1 MKNDLDTQVNARRQ
15 LQELMWGFYDDSDKK
30 LTDQKFRM
38 IVHAFSILLSWYK
51 FDFESSIIIDHEERI
66 RELEDR
72 LNESDVRSA

>member
-1 MKNDLDTQVNARRQ
+1 VKNDLDDQVKARRQ
-15 LQELMWGFYDDSDKK
+15 LQELMWGFYDDSDEK

-38 IVHAFSILLSWYK
+38 LIHAFSILLAWYK

-72 LNESDVRSA
+72 LNESDVRTA